1 MVRFDQN
8 KSGWRGFF
16 LLCHLLLFWLKEL
29 FFCGILTK
37 ENEKM
42 EEIMSKSTNE
52 NRIIANLEYIGL
64 DLNKMPTFLTKQK
77 KLEYQPR
84 KSMEDNNYKVYR
96 YIPISKIQI
105 LLTPC
110 NRLNTIQE
118 KFSKASSISDYL
130 DSKTEGNI
138 LRHTT
143 FLKMLSQM
151 EITKIEEIEKEQ
163 KKLQTKEPFLVKYQR
178 NYLWQIYYSDI
189 ADTYFMLVPT
199 EDLDYS
205 AFFYLLKKQLEI
217 KKTKKEEYIFV
228 PISYE
233 EYSREYLKKSQ
244 IEDLEKYMWQLTKNW
259 ITTYEVYDKEE
270 NMSLHMIGKMTVYE
284 KIESEYKVIFKTKE
298 DAEKFYKFIKALFI
312 LETELP
318 HHYTFKTKINAKG
331 ILEFEYQE
339 RKITYDKL
347 TELLTKEYEHAKKD
361 REELQKKQ
369 ATLETSFVDS
379 KKEAYQKEQEY
390 FEKERMI
397 ATYLECRKTFF
408 GKVRYFWK
416 AKKAK
421 KWQNKIKNET
431 EEKQEEKKK
440 EPIET
445 IKFDQKEYYTIED
458 ILQIY
463 KAFDEKLQ
471 KIKSLEIDIKAQN
484 QKIKSLGKKIENA
497 NLYLSEIDKHEKS
510 IFEFWRFANKDEQAL
525 LQAPEEEDKNISKFE
540 KIFDYEEDF
549 EEMAVLIDK
558 TQRKQLTKGQ
568 TDTIFIAQT
577 ELLSLLKGE
586 KKKEDFEESL
596 QKLKEEAKKERILFN
611 QENFDLFGNVSEDR
625 TKVQML
631 AGKKHREVKKD
642 KFKILDITKNV
653 TLEEYKEKILT
664 ILKQIQEMM
673 KEASSPVSIPLYCV
687 QEELNQENMQIFYIK
702 PEEAIKQEG
711 ETKEINLYRINVKRQ
726 MPVIYFTNSMYYDN
740 DNKTLPFGMNI
751 TSKCLVNL
759 KDYEIMLKQKE
770 KFRILKVEEET
781 KVATTKVNMYEYEI
795 KENKDK
801 TE

>member
-1 MVRFDQN
+1 
-8 KSGWRGFF
+8 
-16 LLCHLLLFWLKEL
+16 
-29 FFCGILTK
+29 
-37 ENEKM
+37 M
-42 EEIMSKSTNE
+42 EEIMPKSTKE
-52 NRIIANLEYIGL
+52 NRIIADLEYIGL
-64 DLNKMPTFLTKQK
+64 DLNKIPTFLTKQK
-77 KLEYQPR
+77 KLEYQLR

-118 KFSKASSISDYL
+118 KYSKASSISDYL

-138 LRHTT
+138 LRYTT

-244 IEDLEKYMWQLTKNW
+244 MEDLEKYMWQLTKNW

-347 TELLTKEYEHAKKD
+347 MELLTKEYEHAKKEI
-361 REELQKKQ
+361 EELQKKQ

-421 KWQNKIKNET
+421 KWQNKIKDET

-440 EPIET
+440 EQIET

-463 KAFDEKLQ
+463 KILDEKLQ
-471 KIKSLEIDIKAQN
+471 KVKNLELDIKAQN

-497 NLYLSEIDKHEKS
+497 SLYLSEIDKHEKS
-510 IFEFWRFANKDEQAL
+510 IFAFWRFANKDEQAL
-525 LQAPEEEDKNISKFE
+525 LQAPEEENKNISKLE
-540 KIFDYEEDF
+540 KTFDYEEDF
-549 EEMAVLIDK
+549 EEMTVLIDK
-558 TQRKQLTKGQ
+558 MQRKQLMKEQ
-568 TDTIFIAQT
+568 TDAIFIAET
-577 ELLSLLKGE
+577 DLLSLLKGE
-586 KKKEDFEESL
+586 NKEKDFEESL

-625 TKVQML
+625 TKVRML
-631 AGKKHREVKKD
+631 AGKKHREAQKD

-687 QEELNQENMQIFYIK
+687 QEELNRENMQIFYIK
-702 PEEAIKQEG
+702 PEEAIRQEG
-711 ETKEINLYRINVKRQ
+711 ETKQINLYRINVKRQ

-759 KDYEIMLKQKE
+759 KDYELMLKQKE
-770 KFRILKVEEET
+770 EFRILRIEEET
-781 KVATTKVNMYEYEI
+781 KVATTKVTVYEYEI
-795 KENKDK
+795 K
-801 TE
+801 

>member
-1 MVRFDQN
+1 
-8 KSGWRGFF
+8 
-16 LLCHLLLFWLKEL
+16 
-29 FFCGILTK
+29 
-37 ENEKM
+37 M
-42 EEIMSKSTNE
+42 EEIMPKSTNE
-52 NRIIANLEYIGL
+52 NRIIADLEYIGL
-64 DLNKMPTFLTKQK
+64 DLNKIPTFLTKQK
-77 KLEYQPR
+77 KLEYQLR

-118 KFSKASSISDYL
+118 KYSKASSISDYL

-138 LRHTT
+138 LRYTT

-244 IEDLEKYMWQLTKNW
+244 MEDLEKYMWQLTKNW

-347 TELLTKEYEHAKKD
+347 MELLTKEYEHAKKEI
-361 REELQKKQ
+361 EELQKKQ

-421 KWQNKIKNET
+421 KWQNKIKDET

-440 EPIET
+440 EQIET

-463 KAFDEKLQ
+463 KILDEKLQ
-471 KIKSLEIDIKAQN
+471 KVKNLELDIKAQN

-497 NLYLSEIDKHEKS
+497 SLYLSEIDKHEKS
-510 IFEFWRFANKDEQAL
+510 IFAFWRFANKDEQAL
-525 LQAPEEEDKNISKFE
+525 LQAPEEENKNISKLE
-540 KIFDYEEDF
+540 KTFDYEEDF
-549 EEMAVLIDK
+549 EEMTVLIDK
-558 TQRKQLTKGQ
+558 MQRKQLMKEQ
-568 TDTIFIAQT
+568 TDAIFIAET
-577 ELLSLLKGE
+577 DLLSLLKGE
-586 KKKEDFEESL
+586 NKEKDFEESL

-625 TKVQML
+625 TKVRML
-631 AGKKHREVKKD
+631 AGKKHREAQKD

-687 QEELNQENMQIFYIK
+687 QEELNRENMQIFYIK
-702 PEEAIKQEG
+702 PEEAIRQEG
-711 ETKEINLYRINVKRQ
+711 ETKQINLYRINVKRQ

-759 KDYEIMLKQKE
+759 KDYELMLKQKE
-770 KFRILKVEEET
+770 EFRILRIEEET
-781 KVATTKVNMYEYEI
+781 KVATTKVTVYEYEI
-795 KENKDK
+795 K
-801 TE
+801 